1 VVRRLGARRASR
13 CFIVRDA
20 NGQALA
26 YVYFEDE
33 PGRRS
38 AAKLLTKDEARRIA
52 VNFAK
57 LPELLRKPIS
67 NRVGSRKS
75 ETTMRYTPKN
85 LDEVRTCLGG
95 CPAEMEVE
103 VERGIPLTANTV
115 AELRAL
121 PAWPPGDWVL
131 DVPVDGDQRY
141 NVVRVEWPSYTSL

>member
-1 VVRRLGARRASR
+1 MN
-13 CFIVRDA
+13 I
-20 NGQALA
+20 
-26 YVYFEDE
+26 
-33 PGRRS
+33 
-38 AAKLLTKDEARRIA
+38 AKM
-52 VNFAK
+52 
-57 LPELLRKPIS
+57 PELLRKPIS

-75 ETTMRYTPKN
+75 ETTMRYTPKT

-131 DVPVDGDQRY
+131 DVPVNGDQRY